1 MRDKNI
7 KILLIGDICGK
18 VGRETVKRI
27 LPEVKKEF
35 KPDLVIANA
44 DNIAHG
50 KGATADTIKELLEA
64 GVDQFTSGDHAFDR
78 TENIDEVY
86 GSSLPVVRPL
96 NFSPNPPGLGF
107 RTIKLR
113 GSVILLANLIGRV
126 FMRSDHECPFDAIDK
141 LLLSIEKEKVSAII
155 IDIHAETTSEKIALK
170 NHLAG
175 RVSALI
181 GTHTHIMTADQT
193 IQNGTAYITDVG
205 MTGFAEGVLGIGKE
219 GVIKTF
225 LTQIKQKHEIPEKG
239 LGQFNAVLVEIAEDG
254 NATKITPLEK
264 KCNIN

>member
-1 MRDKNI
+1 MHAKNI

-27 LPEVKKEF
+27 LPDVKKSL

-50 KGATADTIKELLEA
+50 KGATADTINELLRA
-64 GVDQFTSGDHAFDR
+64 GVDYFTSGDHAFDR

-86 GSSLPVVRPL
+86 ESSLPVIRPL
-96 NFSPNPPGLGF
+96 NFSPNPPGTGF
-107 RTIKLR
+107 RSIELH
-113 GSVILLANLIGRV
+113 GSKILLINLIGRV
-126 FMRSDHECPFDAIDK
+126 FMRSDYECPFNAIDE
-141 LLLSIEKEKVSAII
+141 LLQSIEKENFSAII

-181 GTHTHIMTADQT
+181 GTHTHIMTADHT
-193 IQNGTAYITDVG
+193 ILDGTAYITDVG
-205 MTGFAEGVLGIGKE
+205 MTGFSDGVLGIEKE

-239 LGQFNAVLVEIAEDG
+239 VGQLNAVLIEIAGGG
-254 NATKITPLEK
+254 NAIKITPLEK
-264 KCNIN
+264 KCNID